1 MQLFTS
7 QDINWWTEVLWIVI
21 FYLAL
26 ILTAHIHCIAAFGEQ
41 VMQCYISSKLFQ
53 WSKLIYI
60 LDGLMEST
68 FSADFIFGRTIPSV
82 NKFLVSFKMEHH
94 PKIWQALI

>member
-26 ILTAHIHCIAAFGEQ
+26 ILMAHIHCRAAFGEQ
-41 VMQCYISSKLFQ
+41 VMQCYISSNLFQ
-53 WSKLIYI
+53 WSNKLIYI
-60 LDGLMEST
+60 LDGMKEST
-68 FSADFIFGRTIPSV
+68 FSADFYFWMNYS
-82 NKFLVSFKMEHH
+82 LSE
-94 PKIWQALI
+94 